1 MDDRTTI
8 EHESFAMLG
17 ITRSSCSFSQ
27 NLFGS
32 SIQHSHTIRLKIAP
46 AKIDRMLNRDWF
58 RANTK
63 SYIEVEMS
71 YSQFAEAIT
80 SMNVGDGVPVT
91 LRRLDGKM
99 IEDCPQFDKRQ
110 EFEKEFEKEML
121 KIGQSLRVL
130 TEKAEAL
137 LSEKKPP
144 TKADKEVIL
153 KGIKMLQQ
161 EIESNVPFIQSS
173 FNEQMDKTILE
184 AKGEFEGF
192 VMHKVI
198 STGLEGLQKE
208 FKMLGESEDGKDDE

>member
-1 MDDRTTI
+1 MDERTTI

-17 ITRSSCSFSQ
+17 FTRSSCSFSQ

-32 SIQHSHTIRLKIAP
+32 SIQHSHTIKLKIAP

-58 RANTK
+58 HANTK

-91 LRRLDGKM
+91 LRRLDGRM

-110 EFEKEFEKEML
+110 EFEKEFEKEMQ
-121 KIGQSLRVL
+121 KIGKSLRVL
-130 TEKAEAL
+130 TEQAEAL

-144 TKADKEVIL
+144 TKADKETIL
-153 KGIKMLQQ
+153 KGIKMLRQ

-173 FNEQMDKTILE
+173 FNEQMDKTVLE

-208 FKMLGESEDGKDDE
+208 FKMLGDNEE

>member
-8 EHESFAMLG
+8 GHESFAMLG

-32 SIQHSHTIRLKIAP
+32 SIQHSHTIKLKIAP

-58 RANTK
+58 HANTK
-63 SYIEVEMS
+63 PYIEVEMS

-173 FNEQMDKTILE
+173 FNEQMDKTVLE

>member
-32 SIQHSHTIRLKIAP
+32 SIQHSHTIKLKIAP

-58 RANTK
+58 HANTK
-63 SYIEVEMS
+63 PYIEVEMS

-121 KIGQSLRVL
+121 KIGKSLRVL
-130 TEKAEAL
+130 TEQAEAL

-144 TKADKEVIL
+144 TKSDKETIL
-153 KGIKMLQQ
+153 KGIKALRQ

-173 FNEQMDKTILE
+173 FNEQMDKTVLE
-184 AKGEFEGF
+184 AKGEFEG
-192 VMHKVI
+192 
-198 STGLEGLQKE
+198 S
-208 FKMLGESEDGKDDE
+208 

>member
-173 FNEQMDKTILE
+173 FNEQMDKTVLE

>member
-1 MDDRTTI
+1 MDERTTM

-17 ITRSSCSFSQ
+17 LTRSSCSFSQ

-32 SIQHSHTIRLKIAP
+32 SIQHSHTIKLKISP
-46 AKIDRMLNRDWF
+46 TKIDRMLNRDWF
-58 RANTK
+58 HANTK
-63 SYIEVEMS
+63 PYIEVEMS

-110 EFEKEFEKEML
+110 EFEKEFEKEMQ
-121 KIGQSLRVL
+121 KIGKSLRVL
-130 TEKAEAL
+130 TEQAEAL

-144 TKADKEVIL
+144 TKADKETIL
-153 KGIKMLQQ
+153 KGIKMLRQ

-173 FNEQMDKTILE
+173 FNEQMDKTVLE
-184 AKGEFEGF
+184 AKGEVEGF

-208 FKMLGESEDGKDDE
+208 FKMLGDIKEDDN

>member
-32 SIQHSHTIRLKIAP
+32 SIQHSHTIKLKIAP

-58 RANTK
+58 HADTK
-63 SYIEVEMS
+63 PYIEVEMS

-121 KIGQSLRVL
+121 KIGKSLRVL
-130 TEKAEAL
+130 TEQAEAL

-144 TKADKEVIL
+144 TKSDKETIL
-153 KGIKMLQQ
+153 KGIKALRQ

-173 FNEQMDKTILE
+173 FNEQMDKTVLE
-184 AKGEFEGF
+184 AKGEFEG
-192 VMHKVI
+192 
-198 STGLEGLQKE
+198 S
-208 FKMLGESEDGKDDE
+208 

>member
-1 MDDRTTI
+1 MKMDNKVTI
-8 EHESFAMLG
+8 EHESFVMLG
-17 ITRSSCSFSQ
+17 ITRSSCGFSQ

-32 SIQHSHTIRLKIAP
+32 SIQHSHTIKLKIAP

-58 RANTK
+58 HANTK

-91 LRRLDGKM
+91 LRRLDGRM

-110 EFEKEFEKEML
+110 EFEKEFEKEMQ
-121 KIGQSLRVL
+121 KIGKSLRVL
-130 TEKAEAL
+130 TEQAEAL

-144 TKADKEVIL
+144 TKADKETIL
-153 KGIKMLQQ
+153 KGIKMVRQ

-173 FNEQMDKTILE
+173 FNEQMDKTVLE

-208 FKMLGESEDGKDDE
+208 FKMLGDNEE

>member
-32 SIQHSHTIRLKIAP
+32 SIQHSHTIKLKIAP

-58 RANTK
+58 HANTK
-63 SYIEVEMS
+63 PYIEVEMS

-91 LRRLDGKM
+91 LRRLDGRR

-121 KIGQSLRVL
+121 KIGKSLRVL
-130 TEKAEAL
+130 TEQAEAL
-137 LSEKKPP
+137 LSDKKPP
-144 TKADKEVIL
+144 TKSDKEAIL
-153 KGIKMLQQ
+153 NGIKMLRQ
-161 EIESNVPFIQSS
+161 EIESNVPFIQQS
-173 FNEQMDKTILE
+173 FNEQMDKTVME
-184 AKGEFEGF
+184 AKGEVEGF
-192 VMHKVI
+192 VMNKLM
-198 STGLEGLQKE
+198 SAGLEGLQKE
-208 FKMLGESEDGKDDE
+208 MKMLGDSEDE

>member
-17 ITRSSCSFSQ
+17 LTRSSCSFSQ

-32 SIQHSHTIRLKIAP
+32 SIQHSHTIKLKIAP

-58 RANTK
+58 HANTK
-63 SYIEVEMS
+63 PYIEVEMS

-91 LRRLDGKM
+91 LRRLDGRM

-121 KIGQSLRVL
+121 KIGKSLRVL
-130 TEKAEAL
+130 TKQAEAL

-144 TKADKEVIL
+144 TKADKEAIL

-173 FNEQMDKTILE
+173 FNEQMDKTVLE

-192 VMHKVI
+192 VMNKVV
-198 STGLEGLQKE
+198 SAGLEGLQNE
-208 FKMLGESEDGKDDE
+208 FKMLGESKEE

>member
-1 MDDRTTI
+1 MEDRTTI

-17 ITRSSCSFSQ
+17 LTRSSCSFSQ

-32 SIQHSHTIRLKIAP
+32 SIQHSHTIKLKIAP

-58 RANTK
+58 HANTK
-63 SYIEVEMS
+63 PYIEVEMS

-91 LRRLDGKM
+91 LRRLDGKT

-110 EFEKEFEKEML
+110 EFEKEML
-121 KIGQSLRVL
+121 KIGKSLRVL
-130 TEKAEAL
+130 TEQAEAL

-144 TKADKEVIL
+144 TKADKETIL
-153 KGIKMLQQ
+153 KGIKALRQ

-173 FNEQMDKTILE
+173 FNEQMDKTVLE

-208 FKMLGESEDGKDDE
+208 FKMLGDK

>member
-1 MDDRTTI
+1 MKIDNKVTI

-17 ITRSSCSFSQ
+17 ITRSSCGFSQ

-32 SIQHSHTIRLKIAP
+32 SIQHSHTIKLKIAP

-58 RANTK
+58 HANTK

-91 LRRLDGKM
+91 LRRLDGRM

-110 EFEKEFEKEML
+110 EFEKEFEKEMQ
-121 KIGQSLRVL
+121 KIGKSLRVL
-130 TEKAEAL
+130 TEQAEAL

-144 TKADKEVIL
+144 TKADKETIL
-153 KGIKMLQQ
+153 KGIKMVRQ

-173 FNEQMDKTILE
+173 FNEQMDKTVLE

-208 FKMLGESEDGKDDE
+208 FKMLGDNEE

>member
-8 EHESFAMLG
+8 GHESFAMLG
-17 ITRSSCSFSQ
+17 ITRSSCNFGQ

-32 SIQHSHTIRLKIAP
+32 SVQHNHTIKLKIAP
-46 AKIDRMLNRDWF
+46 AKIDRHLNRDWF
-58 RANTK
+58 HANSK
-63 SYIEVEMS
+63 PYIEVEMS

-80 SMNVGDGVPVT
+80 SMNMGDGVPVT

-110 EFEKEFEKEML
+110 EFEQEFEKEMQ
-121 KIGQSLRVL
+121 KIGKSLKVL
-130 TEKAEAL
+130 TEQAELL

-144 TKADKEVIL
+144 TKADKETIL
-153 KGIKMLQQ
+153 KGIKALRQ

-173 FNEQMDKTILE
+173 FNEQMDKTVLE

-192 VMHKVI
+192 MMHKVI

-208 FKMLGESEDGKDDE
+208 FKMLGDNEE

>member
-32 SIQHSHTIRLKIAP
+32 SIQHNHTIRLKIAP
-46 AKIDRMLNRDWF
+46 AKIDQMLNRDWF
-58 RANTK
+58 HANTK
-63 SYIEVEMS
+63 PYIEVEMS

-91 LRRLDGKM
+91 LRRLDGRM

-121 KIGQSLRVL
+121 KIG
-130 TEKAEAL
+130 
-137 LSEKKPP
+137 
-144 TKADKEVIL
+144 
-153 KGIKMLQQ
+153 
-161 EIESNVPFIQSS
+161 
-173 FNEQMDKTILE
+173 
-184 AKGEFEGF
+184 
-192 VMHKVI
+192 KV
-198 STGLEGLQKE
+198 T
-208 FKMLGESEDGKDDE
+208 

>member
-1 MDDRTTI
+1 MDDRITI

-32 SIQHSHTIRLKIAP
+32 SIQHSHTIKLKIAP

-58 RANTK
+58 HANTK
-63 SYIEVEMS
+63 PYIEVEMS

-91 LRRLDGKM
+91 LRRLDDKR

-121 KIGQSLRVL
+121 KIG
-130 TEKAEAL
+130 
-137 LSEKKPP
+137 
-144 TKADKEVIL
+144 
-153 KGIKMLQQ
+153 
-161 EIESNVPFIQSS
+161 
-173 FNEQMDKTILE
+173 
-184 AKGEFEGF
+184 
-192 VMHKVI
+192 KV
-198 STGLEGLQKE
+198 T
-208 FKMLGESEDGKDDE
+208 

>member
-1 MDDRTTI
+1 MEDRTTI

-17 ITRSSCSFSQ
+17 LTRSSCSFSQ

-32 SIQHSHTIRLKIAP
+32 SIQHSHTIKLKIAP

-58 RANTK
+58 HANTK
-63 SYIEVEMS
+63 PYIEVEMS

-91 LRRLDGKM
+91 LRRLDGKT

-110 EFEKEFEKEML
+110 EFEKEML
-121 KIGQSLRVL
+121 KIGKSLRVL
-130 TEKAEAL
+130 TEQAEAL

-144 TKADKEVIL
+144 TKEDKETIL
-153 KGIKMLQQ
+153 KGIKALRQ

-173 FNEQMDKTILE
+173 FNEQMDKTVLE

-208 FKMLGESEDGKDDE
+208 FKMLGDK

>member
-32 SIQHSHTIRLKIAP
+32 SIQHSHTIKLKIAP

-58 RANTK
+58 HANTK
-63 SYIEVEMS
+63 PYIEVEMS

-121 KIGQSLRVL
+121 KIGKSLRVL
-130 TEKAEAL
+130 TEQAEAL

-144 TKADKEVIL
+144 TKADKETIL
-153 KGIKMLQQ
+153 KGIKMLRQ

-173 FNEQMDKTILE
+173 FNEQMDKTVLE

-208 FKMLGESEDGKDDE
+208 FKMLGDGEKM

>member
-1 MDDRTTI
+1 MDDRITI

-32 SIQHSHTIRLKIAP
+32 SIQHSHTIKLKIVP

-58 RANTK
+58 HANTK
-63 SYIEVEMS
+63 PYIEVEMS

-91 LRRLDGKM
+91 LRRLDGKL

-121 KIGQSLRVL
+121 KIGKSLRVL
-130 TEKAEAL
+130 TEQAEAL

-144 TKADKEVIL
+144 TKSDKETIL
-153 KGIKMLQQ
+153 KGIKMLRQ

-173 FNEQMDKTILE
+173 FNEQMDKTVME

-208 FKMLGESEDGKDDE
+208 FKMLGESEEE

>member
-8 EHESFAMLG
+8 GHESFAMLG

-32 SIQHSHTIRLKIAP
+32 SIQHSHTIKLKIAP

-58 RANTK
+58 HANTK
-63 SYIEVEMS
+63 PYIEVEMS

-130 TEKAEAL
+130 TKQAESL

-144 TKADKEVIL
+144 TKADKEAIL

-173 FNEQMDKTILE
+173 FNEQMDKTVLE
-184 AKGEFEGF
+184 AKGEEEGF

-208 FKMLGESEDGKDDE
+208 FKMLGDIKEDDN

>member
-1 MDDRTTI
+1 MYEDDKKTY

-17 ITRSSCSFSQ
+17 LTRSSCSFSQ

-32 SIQHSHTIRLKIAP
+32 SVQHSHTIKLKIAP

-58 RANTK
+58 HTNTK
-63 SYIEVEMS
+63 PYIEVEMS

-91 LRRLDGKM
+91 LRRLDGRM

-110 EFEKEFEKEML
+110 EFEKEFEKEMQ
-121 KIGQSLRVL
+121 KIGKSLRVL
-130 TEKAEAL
+130 TEQAETL

-144 TKADKEVIL
+144 TKADKEAIL
-153 KGIKMLQQ
+153 KGIKALRQ

-173 FNEQMDKTILE
+173 FNEQMDKTVLE

-208 FKMLGESEDGKDDE
+208 FKLIGDKEE

>member
-32 SIQHSHTIRLKIAP
+32 SIQHSHTIKLKIAP

-58 RANTK
+58 HANTK
-63 SYIEVEMS
+63 PYIEVEMS

-91 LRRLDGKM
+91 LRRLDGRM

-121 KIGQSLRVL
+121 KIGKSLRVL
-130 TEKAEAL
+130 TEQAEAL

-144 TKADKEVIL
+144 TKADKETIL
-153 KGIKMLQQ
+153 KGIKMLRQ

-173 FNEQMDKTILE
+173 FNEQMDKTLRPDRDLLNV
-184 AKGEFEGF
+184 A
-192 VMHKVI
+192 
-198 STGLEGLQKE
+198 
-208 FKMLGESEDGKDDE
+208 

>member
-17 ITRSSCSFSQ
+17 LARSSCSSSQ

-32 SIQHSHTIRLKIAP
+32 SIQHSHTIKLKIAP

-58 RANTK
+58 HANTK
-63 SYIEVEMS
+63 PYIEVEMS
-71 YSQFAEAIT
+71 YSQFTEAIT

-91 LRRLDGKM
+91 LRRLDGRM

-121 KIGQSLRVL
+121 KIGKSLRML
-130 TEKAEAL
+130 TQQAEAL
-137 LSEKKPP
+137 LSEKKAP
-144 TKADKEVIL
+144 TKADKEAIL
-153 KGIKMLQQ
+153 SGIKMLRQ

-173 FNEQMDKTILE
+173 FNEQMDKTVLE

-192 VMHKVI
+192 VMHKVT
-198 STGLEGLQKE
+198 SAGLEGLQKE
-208 FKMLGESEDGKDDE
+208 FKMLGDSEE

>member
-8 EHESFAMLG
+8 EHKSFAMLG

-32 SIQHSHTIRLKIAP
+32 SIQHSHTIKLKISP
-46 AKIDRMLNRDWF
+46 TKIDRMLNRDWF
-58 RANTK
+58 HANTK
-63 SYIEVEMS
+63 PYIEVEMS

-110 EFEKEFEKEML
+110 EFEKEFEKEMQ
-121 KIGQSLRVL
+121 KIGKSLRVL
-130 TEKAEAL
+130 TEQAEAL

-144 TKADKEVIL
+144 TKADKETIL
-153 KGIKMLQQ
+153 KGIKMLRQ

-173 FNEQMDKTILE
+173 FNEQMDKTVLE

-208 FKMLGESEDGKDDE
+208 FKMLGESEEE